1 MYRKVLVP
9 LDKSK
14 EAEKVLPIVKDLF
27 APGSEVVLLH
37 VIPPQQTQALGER
50 QILGSEREETER
62 TMAMSYLNFVVHQQG
77 GDPERWRGAVL
88 VSESVAEGIVG
99 FAVHEGVDLIAMYT
113 HDRKGLA
120 KLIRGSIAEKVQRR
134 APIEVK
140 VFRPQELAEP
150 LPAAAQAEDD
160 LTLKRHT
167 LTNADVFRGLSETQI
182 GRVALLAQRLQV
194 QAGEVLGK
202 ADEPGDRLFVII
214 TGDAQLY
221 AHTAVGEV
229 TVRIAGPG
237 ESFPLAALLGSG
249 TVITSGKALT
259 DMELLAIP
267 RSALLEL
274 CSTDLAIAARLYS
287 AIAEVFAD
295 RYRKT
300 LAHLSINAE
309 RVLRGADF
317 LEKVEEPR
325 VLG

>member
-50 QILGSEREETER
+50 QILGSEREEAER
-62 TMAMSYLNFVVHQQG
+62 SVAMSYLQFVVHQQG
-77 GDPERWRGAVL
+77 EDPERWRGAVL

-120 KLIRGSIAEKVQRR
+120 KLIKGSITEKVQRR

-140 VFRPQELAEP
+140 VFRPRELAEP
-150 LPAAAQAEDD
+150 VPAPVPAEDN
-160 LTLKRHT
+160 LSLKRRILKET
-167 LTNADVFRGLSETQI
+167 DVFRGLSETQM
-182 GRVALLAQRLQV
+182 GRVAVLANQLQV
-194 QAGEVLGK
+194 KAGEVLEQ
-202 ADEPGDRLFVII
+202 ADELGDRLFVII

-237 ESFPLAALLGSG
+237 ESFPLAALVGAG
-249 TVITSGKALT
+249 TPITSGKALT
-259 DMELLAIP
+259 DMELLAIL

-274 CSTDLAIAARLYS
+274 CSKDLTIAARLYS